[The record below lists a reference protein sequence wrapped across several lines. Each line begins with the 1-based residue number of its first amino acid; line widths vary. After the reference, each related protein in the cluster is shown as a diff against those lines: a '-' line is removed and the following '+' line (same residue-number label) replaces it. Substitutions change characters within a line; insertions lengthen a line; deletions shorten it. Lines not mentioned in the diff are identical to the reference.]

1 MAQVDLA
8 YQVQGLLAL
17 GNGGTGASS
26 AAAARSALGL
36 VIGTNVEA
44 WSANLDTWSGKT
56 PPAGTVVGTTDTQTI
71 SGKTLTTPIING
83 ATITGYTET
92 VQTSMGQVTAGTHAI
107 PALSTGT
114 LAQAQLPT
122 TGAVTFT
129 PPTAVAGASFMMRLQ
144 QAATGLTATVTFTG
158 VNWPNSVAY
167 VPTAAASQYDLL
179 AFICFDGTH
188 WDGSYQQSY
197 AN

>member
-17 GNGGTGASS
+17 GNGGTGAST
-26 AAAARSALGL
+26 AAAARTALGL
-36 VIGTNVEA
+36 GIGSNVEA
-44 WSANLDTWSGKT
+44 WSANLDSWSAKT
-56 PPAGTVVGTTDTQTI
+56 APAGTVADLTSAQTL
-71 SGKTLTTPIING
+71 SDKTMSAPI
-83 ATITGYTET
+83 ITGYTET
-92 VQTSMGQVTAGTHAI
+92 VQTSMGQVTAATHAI

-114 LAQAQLPT
+114 MAQAQLPT

-129 PPTAVAGASFMMRLQ
+129 MPTAVAGASFMMRLQ

-158 VNWPNSVAY
+158 VIWPNSVAY

-179 AFICFDGTH
+179 SFFCFDGTH

-197 AN
+197 SA